1 MKPKKSRN
9 NNTIF
14 LIGAILTIIG
24 GGFATIVPYSLYFYY
39 LPVILLLIGLTL
51 IWLTKRKIIT
61 KIIWTIS
68 PVVFFFGF
76 QAIWYQLNKVDPEIF
91 LIKEDY
97 RGKIHVIFNQ
107 ECGIPEEW
115 EGRTRIY
122 SIPESGILLTQFE
135 DEQGWIDQNYFFIDS
150 NGSRTKIPNLDVR
163 DFNEEWTTVKNPN
176 EPSRDSLGV
185 FHAGRVYSDGTY
197 EFYISTYRN
206 LTEEYDFKYERN
218 FDTLKMEII
227 NDCK

>member
-9 NNTIF
+9 NNAIF

-24 GGFATIVPYSLYFYY
+24 GGFATIVPYSLFYY
-39 LPVILLLIGLTL
+39 LPVILLLIGLAL
-51 IWLTKRKIIT
+51 IWLTNRKIIT

-68 PVVFFFGF
+68 PVVFFFGY

-97 RGKIHVIFNQ
+97 RGKIHVVFNQ

-122 SIPESGILLTQFE
+122 
-135 DEQGWIDQNYFFIDS
+135 
-150 NGSRTKIPNLDVR
+150 
-163 DFNEEWTTVKNPN
+163 
-176 EPSRDSLGV
+176 
-185 FHAGRVYSDGTY
+185 
-197 EFYISTYRN
+197 
-206 LTEEYDFKYERN
+206 
-218 FDTLKMEII
+218 
-227 NDCK
+227 